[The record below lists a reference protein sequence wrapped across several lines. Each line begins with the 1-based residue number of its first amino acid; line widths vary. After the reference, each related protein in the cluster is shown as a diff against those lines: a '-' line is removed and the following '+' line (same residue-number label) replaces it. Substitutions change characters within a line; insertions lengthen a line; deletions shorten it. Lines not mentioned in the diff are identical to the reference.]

1 MLAGKSVVLGITG
14 SIAAYK
20 AAEIASRLVQQGV
33 EVRVVMTESA
43 TRFIT
48 PLSLRAITG
57 RPVVTSMWRLESEF
71 SIEHVSLAE
80 EADVVLI
87 APATAN
93 IIAHMAAGLADDMLS
108 CTILATEAPV
118 VLAPAM
124 NVNMY
129 ENPATQENIARLKK
143 RGFIFVGPQHGRLA
157 SGRMGVGRL
166 ADVDEILGVVKTTL
180 GERGDLAGK
189 TIIVTAGGTREPLDP
204 VRYIGNRSSGKMGLA
219 LAQAAR
225 DRGASVKLITTMPPR
240 EDTVGMEVTEAATAI
255 EMKEAVVGAVKEADA
270 LFMAAAVADFMPE
283 KPASRKTKKDD
294 GLDIKLIKTPDILSE
309 IRGDFAKV
317 GFAAESENLVENAT
331 AKLKAKKLDLIVAN
345 DITDENSGFG
355 SDTNKVTIIDEE
367 GKVEQLPLL
376 SKRDVAEQILDR
388 VVGLFKKG

>member
-166 ADVDEILGVVKTTL
+166 ADVGEILGVVKTTL
-180 GERGDLAGK
+180 GERGDLVGK

-204 VRYIGNRSSGKMGLA
+204 VRYIGNRSSGKTGLA

-240 EDTVGMEVTEAATAI
+240 EDTVGMEVTEVATAM

-270 LFMAAAVADFMPE
+270 LVMAAAVADFMPE